1 MRESQQGSPYS
12 RARGCARHATQ
23 SAPPLFT
30 SPARIIDDYGYMTPH
45 MLATKCCRECWMQMI
60 CLLLLRA
67 ESEGEH
73 IDAVFVC
80 SLHPRHGYACNRC
93 DAHRRSGFRSS
104 ILHLLC
110 RRGCKDHVRSSC
122 GRPPTA
128 LLCFRTLDKWHHQ
141 NRRTS
146 YTPATRRMES
156 GSQHIPAL
164 TG

>member
-1 MRESQQGSPYS
+1 MRESQQGSPDS
-12 RARGCARHATQ
+12 RARGCARHATP
-23 SAPPLFT
+23 SAPLLT

-93 DAHRRSGFRSS
+93 DARRRSGFRSS
-104 ILHLLC
+104 IFELTDTHCIGEPNMLRICSEYARLHPYC
-110 RRGCKDHVRSSC
+110 HATPRRYPA
-122 GRPPTA
+122 RPRNCSFNVA
-128 LLCFRTLDKWHHQ
+128 LRK
-141 NRRTS
+141 
-146 YTPATRRMES
+146 A
-156 GSQHIPAL
+156 
-164 TG
+164 